1 LFRGSESAGTGEDTF
16 QASGVFRIREME
28 SVSSRAERTKKEATL
43 AAPLPEKGEEE
54 VPRSEGDGERQFC
67 YFSAKVWLII
77 LF

>member
-43 AAPLPEKGEEE
+43 AAPLPERGRRKHRG
-54 VPRSEGDGERQFC
+54 PRGTGRGNFAI
-67 YFSAKVWLII
+67 FLLK
-77 LF
+77 FG